1 MENLT
6 TTPEDAVGIAGFLLS
21 GDQKVF
27 TCRGC
32 GSEYLAESPAAGG
45 CPICPLVAELAAVRD
60 EVERVQAY
68 RVIEAPSLEDLEVAL
83 NSNAAAGYRAVRV
96 DPPISCGYCDGA
108 VTGHVAILAL
118 MDYNRDDHVTL
129 LEWGDALQE
138 RIESARLIVPEAMKG
153 AS

>member
-32 GSEYLAESPAAGG
+32 GSEYLAESPATGG

-68 RVIEAPSLEDLEVAL
+68 RVIEASSLEDLEVAL

-96 DPPISCGYCDGA
+96 DPPHFLRLLRWRRHRPR
-108 VTGHVAILAL
+108 GHPCP
-118 MDYNRDDHVTL
+118 H
-129 LEWGDALQE
+129 GLQP
-138 RIESARLIVPEAMKG
+138 RRSRHFAGVG
-153 AS
+153 

>member
-32 GSEYLAESPAAGG
+32 GSEYLAESPATGC

-96 DPPISCGYCDGA
+96 DPPFPAATAMAPSPATWPSLPSWITTATITSLCWSG
-108 VTGHVAILAL
+108 VMHFK
-118 MDYNRDDHVTL
+118 
-129 LEWGDALQE
+129 
-138 RIESARLIVPEAMKG
+138 SASSPPA
-153 AS
+153 